1 MLKVTKRRHTRNLLG
16 DGFLPL
22 YRALRMMTLSF
33 NDALVPDLADRA
45 LFTDINIAA
54 LVERHH
60 SPEDRDHVEV
70 KRPD

>member
-1 MLKVTKRRHTRNLLG
+1 
-16 DGFLPL
+16 
-22 YRALRMMTLSF
+22 MMTLSF
-33 NDALVPDLADRA
+33 NDALVPDLAHRA

-54 LVERHH
+54 LVERQH